1 MLFRKT
7 EVYMTS
13 RRRFIKI
20 AAGTAASLTL
30 PLNPLIGSIITPQK
44 DKWGTL
50 LPLNE
55 FGSTGRKVTMLGLGG
70 FHIGRMDD
78 KMAQETIE
86 TAIEGGIRYFD
97 TAESYQDGGSEEKY
111 GRLLTPIY
119 RDEIFLMTKTR
130 ATDRKTAEK
139 DLTESLNRLRTDRI
153 DLWMMHAISSEDDVE
168 NRINQGVLDVM
179 LKAKQDGKIRHL
191 GFSGHTTYKA
201 HQHILELTN
210 EPEACMLPI
219 NALDPG
225 HDSFIENVVP
235 LLHEKKMGV
244 IAMKTMAGGAF
255 FGRGFDGRRDAA
267 DTVMD
272 HITVKEGIRF
282 ALSIPNHVLVTGP
295 KDPGML
301 QEKIDI
307 AKSFNKLTDSEL
319 KEIFARIS
327 HLSGQGVEYYKG
339 RP

>member
-1 MLFRKT
+1 
-7 EVYMTS
+7 MTS

-20 AAGTAASLTL
+20 VSGTAASLTI
-30 PLNPLIGSIITPQK
+30 PLNPLFGSAIAPAR

-50 LPLNE
+50 LPLNA
-55 FGSTGRKVTMLGLGG
+55 FGSTGKKVTMLGLGG
-70 FHIGRMDD
+70 FHIGRMEDQ
-78 KMAQETIE
+78 MAQETIE

-111 GRLLTPIY
+111 GRLLTPRY

-139 DLTESLNRLRTDRI
+139 DLADSLRRLNTDTI
-153 DLWMMHAISSEDDVE
+153 DLWLMHAIRSEEDVDK
-168 NRINQGVLDVM
+168 RIDNGVLDVM
-179 LKAKQDGKIRHL
+179 LEAKEAGKIKHL
-191 GFSGHTTYKA
+191 GFSGHTTIKA
-201 HQHILELTN
+201 HQHILELTD

-225 HDSFIENVVP
+225 HESFIENVVP
-235 LLHEKKMGV
+235 QLHEKKMGV

-255 FGRGFDGRRDAA
+255 FGRGFDGSRDAD

-272 HITVKEGIRF
+272 HITVEEGIQF

-295 KDPGML
+295 KDPAML

-307 AKSFNKLTDSEL
+307 ARSFQKLSDDNL
-319 KEIFARIS
+319 KEIFSRIS
-327 HLSGQGVEYYKG
+327 HLSGNKVEYYKG
-339 RP
+339 RA